1 MVLVVIVV
9 SIIFFY
15 VIIKFKRSKVGED
28 TIPKQVEGNRN
39 LEITWTAIPILLLI
53 ILVVPVVAYTL
64 ELGDTSAMDK
74 KNEILK
80 RHLLSM

>member
-74 KNEILK
+74 KK
-80 RHLLSM
+80 RDPE